1 MIRRVLRIATGV
13 AAMAALACS
22 REAPPA
28 PAASTAEPAPPALTA
43 AELRH
48 MVLTQQFDAVVA
60 AVPAQ
65 LAAARERG
73 DTLAECWALEDPYLQ
88 ALVHIA
94 PADEVVARW
103 RADSAEYADVIPP
116 HSLFVL
122 TAHAQHVDPTL
133 ELSRRLVAESHAT
146 LAGRIVELMK
156 GRLLDA
162 DIYGHPEGFPKA
174 WLAPDERP
182 ADWGDPER

>member
-1 MIRRVLRIATGV
+1 MIRRVLLVATGV

-22 REAPPA
+22 RDAEPS
-28 PAASTAEPAPPALTA
+28 PAATTAEPAPPALTA

-48 MVLTQQFDAVVA
+48 MVLTQQYGAVVA
-60 AVPAQ
+60 AVPPQ

-73 DTLAECWALEDPYLQ
+73 DTLAQCWALEGPYLQ
-88 ALVHIA
+88 ALLHVA

-103 RADSAEYADVIPP
+103 RADSAEFADVIPP
-116 HSLFVL
+116 HYLFAL
-122 TAHAQHVDPTL
+122 TAQARHVDPTL
-133 ELSRRLVAESHAT
+133 ELSRRLVAESDAS

-156 GRLLDA
+156 GRLIDA

-182 ADWGDPER
+182 VDWADPER